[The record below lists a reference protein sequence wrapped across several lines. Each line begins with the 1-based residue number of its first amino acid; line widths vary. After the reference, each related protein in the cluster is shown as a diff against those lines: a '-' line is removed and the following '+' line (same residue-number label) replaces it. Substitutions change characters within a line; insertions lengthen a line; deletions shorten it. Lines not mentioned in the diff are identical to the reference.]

1 MGHTSATSAQ
11 FLQMF
16 VGIGHALFLFRRCA
30 FRTPP
35 RDLHSFYNNLCVSEV
50 APTWD
55 FIILNKGRMTPPWR
69 KKAKGSQAQGRVQNF
84 NPIFVPSRARVKSL
98 SPNWTTNLHQS
109 DSDRCRSKY
118 DLEIVMIT
126 MENVQFDAIQF
137 LAQPKTTERCIEIR
151 LAPRPTRDENRIKI
165 LNPMLG
171 MTPLGILSPW
181 RFHPTLI

>member
-1 MGHTSATSAQ
+1 MRHTSARSAQ
-11 FLQMF
+11 FVCVF
-16 VGIGHALFLFRRCA
+16 VGIERGSFLFRRCV

-35 RDLHSFYNNLCVSEV
+35 RDLHSNYYNLCVSEV
-50 APTWD
+50 RPTWD
-55 FIILNKGRMTPPWR
+55 FVILNKGRTTPPWR
-69 KKAKGSQAQGRVQNF
+69 KKAKGSQAQRRVQNF

-137 LAQPKTTERCIEIR
+137 LARPS
-151 LAPRPTRDENRIKI
+151 LAFGQSTKVAFPGRKPRIT
-165 LNPMLG
+165 
-171 MTPLGILSPW
+171 
-181 RFHPTLI
+181 